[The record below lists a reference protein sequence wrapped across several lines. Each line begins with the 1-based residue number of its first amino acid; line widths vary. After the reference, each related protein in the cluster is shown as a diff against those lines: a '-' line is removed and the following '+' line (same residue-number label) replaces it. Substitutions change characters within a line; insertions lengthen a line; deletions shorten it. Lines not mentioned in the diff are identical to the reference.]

1 MPKSAF
7 TLIELL
13 VVIAIIGILSTL
25 SVVSFNS
32 ARQKSRDTR
41 RVADIRQIQTALE
54 MYAFNRLDGLYPITS
69 SANIQGFCLDGS
81 QAGFVASCGEPIF
94 LKTKIFYY
102 FASPVNYFEKPSF
115 IIDISK
121 EIEMKVEALKCYE
134 SQFGKNIQ
142 INTQFDNILNL
153 NRYYGMLI
161 GKKFGESFITKETIK
176 HR

>member
-94 LKTKIFYY
+94 LKKI
-102 FASPVNYFEKPSF
+102 PTNPQPGGGNYIYNS
-115 IIDISK
+115 SNG
-121 EIEMKVEALKCYE
+121 MSYTLTYE
-134 SQFGKNIQ
+134 LEGKTGSLDPGPATATPWAIQ
-142 INTQFDNILNL
+142 
-153 NRYYGMLI
+153 
-161 GKKFGESFITKETIK
+161 
-176 HR
+176 